1 MLITE
6 DEVIDTIDDAPDDS
20 NCKMTIWL
28 APLNIIIDDANVK
41 YAPKP
46 NSIPIAPK
54 IIPKGTTGNIKG
66 RIS

>member
-1 MLITE
+1 
-6 DEVIDTIDDAPDDS
+6 
-20 NCKMTIWL
+20 MTIWL

-41 YAPKP
+41 YGPKP

-54 IIPKGTTGNIKG
+54 IIPKGTTGSIRG

>member
-1 MLITE
+1 MTE

-46 NSIPIAPK
+46 NSIP
-54 IIPKGTTGNIKG
+54 KGTTGNIKG